1 MAEPDEGQWPPPLV
15 LLATV
20 LAVPVV
26 VADFRW
32 HRAYW
37 AAETAAHP
45 STWLTLLALRALVV
59 APGYFS
65 IKWIARHDK
74 GTDPMWKRVLHIAAI
89 FGVGSLVVFALFA
102 VDRSIQ

>member
-1 MAEPDEGQWPPPLV
+1 MAEPDEGHWPLPLV
-15 LLATV
+15 VLATV

-26 VADFRW
+26 VADFNW
-32 HRAYW
+32 HRTYW
-37 AAETAAHP
+37 ARETAAHP
-45 STWLTLLALRALVV
+45 STWLTRLVLHLLVG

-89 FGVGSLVVFALFA
+89 FGVGCLVVSALFA
-102 VDRSIQ
+102 IDRSFQ